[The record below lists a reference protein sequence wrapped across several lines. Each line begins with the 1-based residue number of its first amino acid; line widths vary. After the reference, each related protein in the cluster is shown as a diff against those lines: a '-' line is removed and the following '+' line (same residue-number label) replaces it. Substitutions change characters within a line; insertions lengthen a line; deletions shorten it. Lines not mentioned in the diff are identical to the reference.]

1 MSRLARLLCVV
12 PVMSLAACSNTLPPV
27 HNVAHVDLDRF
38 MGDWFVV
45 ACIPTFIEQDAFNAI
60 ESYTRTGDR
69 RIDTTFS
76 FNKGAFDGPL
86 KTYNPVGYVSDDPS
100 NAIWGM
106 QFIWPVK
113 ADYRVMYLS
122 DDYTQTVIGRNKR
135 DYVWIMARTP
145 TVTDTAY
152 SDLVELIAAQ
162 GYDTSKLRRVP
173 HAHEK
178 TGVLQP

>member
-1 MSRLARLLCVV
+1 MPCLARLLCLL
-12 PVMSLAACSNTLPPV
+12 PAMSLAACSNTLPPV

-38 MGDWFVV
+38 MGDWFVISS
-45 ACIPTFIEQDAFNAI
+45 IPTFIERDAFNAI

-69 RIDTTFS
+69 EIATTFR

-86 KTYNPVGYVSDDPS
+86 KTYEPVGYVSDDPS

-122 DDYTQTVIGRNKR
+122 EDYAETVIGRNKR
-135 DYVWIMARTP
+135 DYVWIMARSP
-145 TVTDTAY
+145 VIADTAY
-152 SDLVELIAAQ
+152 NALVELIAAQ

-173 HAHEK
+173 HAHGK
-178 TGVLQP
+178 TGALQP

>member
-1 MSRLARLLCVV
+1 MPRLARLLCLV
-12 PVMSLAACSNTLPPV
+12 PAMSLAACSNTLPPV

-38 MGDWFVV
+38 MGDWFVISS
-45 ACIPTFIEQDAFNAI
+45 IPTFIERDAFNAI
-60 ESYTRTGDR
+60 ESYTRTGNR
-69 RIDTTFS
+69 EIATTFR

-86 KTYNPVGYVSDDPS
+86 KTYEPVGYVSDDPS

-122 DDYTQTVIGRNKR
+122 EDYAQTVIGRNKR
-135 DYVWIMARTP
+135 DYVWIMARSP
-145 TVTDTAY
+145 VIADTAY
-152 SDLVELIAAQ
+152 NALVELIAAQ

-173 HAHEK
+173 HAHGE